1 MIKSFGLRQELRVL
15 RAQERCRNLVHFP
28 RAFPKD
34 SNWSSEKRPS
44 LLLHLVMVPFKLW
57 HTLFKAAMFFA
68 ALFTSFLQELA
79 NSRASRR
86 AFRAAVAASLSV
98 LLLLALAGLSLF
110 CPSSSLG
117 TDQTS
122 SSTWIVAS
130 SLLGPLGA
138 AAGLALA
145 LPTVFFLFQLVLLV
159 RDLLLH
165 GPTDIFLVNG
175 EQRSCEDLTKHLPAI
190 RAKSTSKKYVYI
202 FIGFLI
208 LYYMY
213 CILFVTLYILGV
225 LSILWSIYI
234 NLKKIYIYIDI

>member
-1 MIKSFGLRQELRVL
+1 MTILIWQRSHRSMIKSFGLRQELRVL

-34 SNWSSEKRPS
+34 SNWSSGKRPS

-145 LPTVFFLFQLVLLV
+145 LPTVFFSVSAGTPCP
-159 RDLLLH
+159 RPPSPWTH
-165 GPTDIFLVNG
+165 GYFPRQWWAKELWRPHQT
-175 EQRSCEDLTKHLPAI
+175 PA
-190 RAKSTSKKYVYI
+190 SNQSKKH
-202 FIGFLI
+202 
-208 LYYMY
+208 
-213 CILFVTLYILGV
+213 
-225 LSILWSIYI
+225 
-234 NLKKIYIYIDI
+234 